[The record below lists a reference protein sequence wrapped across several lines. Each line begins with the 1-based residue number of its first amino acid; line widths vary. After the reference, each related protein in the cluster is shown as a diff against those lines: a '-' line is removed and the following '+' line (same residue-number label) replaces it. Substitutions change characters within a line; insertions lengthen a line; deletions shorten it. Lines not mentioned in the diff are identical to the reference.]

1 MNDQVHYSVHDVY
14 LGAYMASQG
23 FPMTIELITPT
34 KVAFVFSG
42 TQEQIDG
49 ARNHYF
55 HDLEIQGFVGQIRQ
69 LKISLHDHLRRSNI
83 DIHKD

>member
-1 MNDQVHYSVHDVY
+1 
-14 LGAYMASQG
+14 MASQG
-23 FPMTIELITPT
+23 FPMEIELITPT

-55 HDLEIQGFVGQIRQ
+55 HDSEIQGFVGQIRQ
-69 LKISLHDHLRRSNI
+69 LKISLHDHLRRAVKEP
-83 DIHKD
+83 HKDSI